1 MRRLFSTLGWVAA
14 ASFVSAASPALAQPA
29 APVQSEALR
38 DWVGMKDRMM
48 KIADAM
54 PAEKFGYKS
63 TPAQRSYAEQV
74 MHVVIV
80 DNQVLRLL
88 RPATPAP
95 ATNPSAT
102 AKADVL
108 KALSDSFDWGTTTIK
123 EQSDQTML
131 QVEQVPAALQFLGP
145 STRYRVVSF
154 LLGHTW
160 DIYGQM
166 AVYLRLNGIVP
177 PASATP

>member
-1 MRRLFSTLGWVAA
+1 MPRAALLFSCLAA
-14 ASFVSAASPALAQPA
+14 VIVMAAGSPASAQSPLK
-29 APVQSEALR
+29 SEASR
-38 DWVGMKDRMM
+38 DWGAMKDRMM

-63 TPAQRSYAEQV
+63 TPAQRDYAAQV

-80 DNQVLRLL
+80 NNQVLRLL
-88 RPATPAP
+88 RPSTPAP
-95 ATNPSAT
+95 VTNPSANT
-102 AKADVL
+102 KPEVL
-108 KALSDSFDWGTTTIK
+108 KALADSFDWGASAIA
-123 EQSDQTML
+123 EQTEQTMV
-131 QVEQVPAALQFLGP
+131 QVEQVPAVLQFLGP
-145 STRYRVVSF
+145 STRLRLVTF

-160 DIYGQM
+160 DVYGQM

>member
-1 MRRLFSTLGWVAA
+1 MRLVYAA
-14 ASFVSAASPALAQPA
+14 VLTACWPVGVSFAQTSAPAPLRT
-29 APVQSEALR
+29 EALR
-38 DWVGMKDRMM
+38 DWTAMKDRMV

-54 PAEKFGYKS
+54 PAEKFDFKATS
-63 TPAQRSYAEQV
+63 AERSYAEQV

-88 RPATPAP
+88 RPSTGGPT
-95 ATNPSAT
+95 TNPNASS
-102 AKADVL
+102 KAEVM
-108 KALSDSFDWGTTTIK
+108 KALADSFDWGLVTLR
-123 EQSDQTML
+123 EQTDQTMA
-131 QVEQVPAALQFLGP
+131 QVEQVPPQLQFLGP
-145 STRYRVVSF
+145 STRSRIISF

-177 PASATP
+177 PASVTP

>member
-1 MRRLFSTLGWVAA
+1 MPRAAVLFTCLAA
-14 ASFVSAASPALAQPA
+14 AIVMAGGSPAFAQS
-29 APVQSEALR
+29 APLKSEALR
-38 DWVGMKDRMM
+38 DWNAMKDRMM

-63 TPAQRSYAEQV
+63 TPAQRDYAAQV

-80 DNQVLRLL
+80 NNQVLRLL
-88 RPATPAP
+88 RPSTPAP
-95 ATNPSAT
+95 ATNPSANT
-102 AKADVL
+102 KPEVL
-108 KALSDSFDWGTTTIK
+108 KALSDSFDWGAATIA
-123 EQSDQTML
+123 EQTEQTMV
-131 QVEQVPAALQFLGP
+131 QVEQVPAVLQFLGP
-145 STRYRVVSF
+145 STRLRLVTF

-160 DIYGQM
+160 DVYGQM